1 MATTKQK
8 KLPKGARKGKGGL
21 MHKSKTAKT
30 EGEIQRSGPLERLKV
45 YLKVLGP
52 GLITGAA
59 DDDPSGIAT
68 YSQTG
73 AQFGFAQLWT
83 SLYQIPLLL
92 AIQEACAR
100 IGAITGK
107 GLAHVIKENNGK
119 VIAAG
124 VAFLVLVAN
133 TINIGADIG
142 AIAASANLV
151 VNVPVPILAMLA
163 ALMIIGLEVF
173 VGYKKYAN
181 ILKWLGL
188 ALLAYPVTALMV
200 HEPWEQ
206 ILVATLIP
214 HVEFSFD
221 FLFIVVGVFGTTIS
235 PYMFFWEA
243 SQEVEEEISL
253 HIIGKEGQK
262 PVKTRQFI
270 RNLRIDNAIGM
281 VYAEVIQWFII
292 ITTATVLFSHGIK
305 NIGTAADA
313 AKALEPFAGSYAKD
327 VFAIGVVGIGL
338 LAIPVLAGSASYAL
352 SETFGWKEGLY
363 RKLADAKGFYAV
375 IIVATLIGLAMNF
388 TGINPI
394 SALVF
399 TAVFNGVAA
408 VPLIYI
414 IARINSSK
422 KILGKNKG
430 GILSR
435 SLVWLTFAVMT
446 IAAIAMFYTLAFPH

>member
-1 MATTKQK
+1 MK
-8 KLPKGARKGKGGL
+8 
-21 MHKSKTAKT
+21 
-30 EGEIQRSGPLERLKV
+30 RSGKLKSFATRV
-45 YLKVLGP
+45 RAAYRILGP

-73 AQFGFAQLWT
+73 AQFGFGQLWT

-100 IGAITGK
+100 IGATTGK
-107 GLAHVIKENNGK
+107 GLAHVIKENNGR
-119 VIAAG
+119 IITAG

-151 VNVPVPILAMLA
+151 VNVPVPILAILT
-163 ALMIIGLEVF
+163 ALLIIGLEVF
-173 VGYKKYAN
+173 VGYKKYAQ

-200 HEPWEQ
+200 HEPWGQ
-206 ILVATLIP
+206 ILIATLIP
-214 HVEFSFD
+214 HVKFSFD

-253 HIIGKEGQK
+253 HMIFKEGQK
-262 PVKTRQFI
+262 PVKIGQFL

-281 VYAEVIQWFII
+281 VFAEVIQWFII
-292 ITTATVLFSHGIK
+292 ITTATVLFSHGIT

-352 SETFGWKEGLY
+352 CETFGWKEGLY
-363 RKLADAKGFYAV
+363 RKLSDAKGFYAV

-388 TGINPI
+388 VGINPI

-422 KILGKNKG
+422 KILGKNRG

-446 IAAIAMFYTLAFPH
+446 IAAIAMFYTLAHPH

>member
-1 MATTKQK
+1 MK
-8 KLPKGARKGKGGL
+8 KAG
-21 MHKSKTAKT
+21 
-30 EGEIQRSGPLERLKV
+30 RLKLFATRARAV
-45 YLKVLGP
+45 FRILGP

-73 AQFGFAQLWT
+73 AQFGFGQLWT

-100 IGAITGK
+100 IGATTGK
-107 GLAHVIKENNGK
+107 GLTRVIKENNGK
-119 VIAAG
+119 IIAAG

-133 TINIGADIG
+133 IINIGADIG

-151 VNVPVPILAMLA
+151 VDVPVPILAILTT
-163 ALMIIGLEVF
+163 LLIIGLEVF
-173 VGYKKYAN
+173 VGYKKYAQ
-181 ILKWLGL
+181 ILKWLGI
-188 ALLAYPVTALMV
+188 ALLAYPITALIV
-200 HEPWEQ
+200 HEPWGR
-206 ILVATLIP
+206 ILTATLIP

-253 HIIGKEGQK
+253 HMIAKEGEK
-262 PVKTRQFI
+262 PVRI
-270 RNLRIDNAIGM
+270 RRFLRDLRIDNAIGM
-281 VYAEVIQWFII
+281 VFAEVIQWFII
-292 ITTATVLFSHGIK
+292 ITTATVLFTHGIT

-327 VFAIGVVGIGL
+327 IFAIGVVGIGL

-363 RKLADAKGFYAV
+363 RKLSDAKGFYLV
-375 IIVATLIGLAMNF
+375 IIAATLIGLAMNF
-388 TGINPI
+388 VGINPI
-394 SALVF
+394 RALVF

-422 KILGKNKG
+422 KILGKNTG

-446 IAAIAMFYTLAFPH
+446 IAAIAMFYTLARPH

>member
-1 MATTKQK
+1 MKRA
-8 KLPKGARKGKGGL
+8 G
-21 MHKSKTAKT
+21 
-30 EGEIQRSGPLERLKV
+30 RLKSFV
-45 YLKVLGP
+45 TRARAAFRILGP

-73 AQFGFAQLWT
+73 AQFGFGQLWT

-100 IGAITGK
+100 IGATTGK

-119 VIAAG
+119 IITAG
-124 VAFLVLVAN
+124 AVFLVVAAN

-142 AIAASANLV
+142 AVAASANLV
-151 VNVPVPILAMLA
+151 VNVPVPILAVLT
-163 ALMIIGLEVF
+163 ALLIIGLEVF
-173 VGYKKYAN
+173 VGYKKYAQ

-188 ALLAYPVTALMV
+188 ALLAYPITALMV
-200 HEPWEQ
+200 HEPWGQ
-206 ILVATLIP
+206 ILIATLIP

-253 HIIGKEGQK
+253 HMIVKEGEK
-262 PVKTRQFI
+262 PVMI
-270 RNLRIDNAIGM
+270 RRFLKHLRIDNAIGM
-281 VYAEVIQWFII
+281 VFAEVIQWFII
-292 ITTATVLFSHGIK
+292 ITTATVLFSHGSN

-327 VFAIGVVGIGL
+327 IFAIGVVGIGL

-363 RKLADAKGFYAV
+363 RKLSDAKGFYLV

-388 TGINPI
+388 VGINPI
-394 SALVF
+394 KALVF

-422 KILGKNKG
+422 KILDKNRG

-435 SLVWLTFAVMT
+435 SLVWLTFAVMAM
-446 IAAIAMFYTLAFPH
+446 AAIAMFYTLARPH

>member
-1 MATTKQK
+1 MTTTKQK
-8 KLPKGARKGKGGL
+8 KLTKGNRTKKSVPVPRSEAAKAEKEIGQKGPFGKL
-21 MHKSKTAKT
+21 
-30 EGEIQRSGPLERLKV
+30 RY
-45 YLKVLGP
+45 YLKALGP

-124 VAFLVLVAN
+124 VAFLVLIAN

-151 VNVPVPILAMLA
+151 VNVPVPILAILT
-163 ALMIIGLEVF
+163 ALLIIGLEVF

-253 HIIGKEGQK
+253 HMIVREGQK
-262 PVKTRQFI
+262 PVKTRQFL

-281 VYAEVIQWFII
+281 VFAEVIQWFII
-292 ITTATVLFSHGIK
+292 ITTATVLFKNGIT

-313 AKALEPFAGSYAKD
+313 AKALEPLVHSFPNAGQLARD
-327 VFAIGVVGIGL
+327 IFAIGVFGL
-338 LAIPVLAGSASYAL
+338 GFLGIPVLAGSAAYAM
-352 SETFGWKEGLY
+352 SEAFGWKEGLY
-363 RKLADAKGFYAV
+363 
-375 IIVATLIGLAMNF
+375 
-388 TGINPI
+388 
-394 SALVF
+394 
-399 TAVFNGVAA
+399 
-408 VPLIYI
+408 
-414 IARINSSK
+414 
-422 KILGKNKG
+422 
-430 GILSR
+430 
-435 SLVWLTFAVMT
+435 
-446 IAAIAMFYTLAFPH
+446 

>member
-1 MATTKQK
+1 MIK
-8 KLPKGARKGKGGL
+8 RFF
-21 MHKSKTAKT
+21 KT
-30 EGEIQRSGPLERLKV
+30 
-45 YLKVLGP
+45 LGP
-52 GLITGAA
+52 GLVTGAS

-100 IGAITGK
+100 IGATTGK
-107 GLAHVIKENNGK
+107 GLAHVIKENNGR
-119 VIAAG
+119 IITAG

-151 VNVPVPILAMLA
+151 VNVPVPILAIVT
-163 ALMIIGLEVF
+163 ALLIIGLEVF
-173 VGYKKYAN
+173 VGYKKYAQ

-200 HEPWEQ
+200 HEPWGE
-206 ILVATLIP
+206 ILLATLIP
-214 HVEFSFD
+214 HLEFSFD

-253 HIIGKEGQK
+253 HMIFKEGQK
-262 PVKTRQFI
+262 PVKIGQFL

-292 ITTATVLFSHGIK
+292 ITTATVLFSHGIT

-352 SETFGWKEGLY
+352 CETFGWKEGLY
-363 RKLADAKGFYAV
+363 RKLSDAKGFYAV

-388 TGINPI
+388 VGINPI

-422 KILGKNKG
+422 KILGENRG

-446 IAAIAMFYTLAFPH
+446 IAAIAMFYTLARPH

>member
-8 KLPKGARKGKGGL
+8 KLTKGIRAQKSVSVP
-21 MHKSKTAKT
+21 KSKAAKD
-30 EGEIQRSGPLERLKV
+30 EKEIRQNGLFGKLKF

-73 AQFGFAQLWT
+73 AQFGFGQLWT

-100 IGAITGK
+100 IGATTGK

-119 VIAAG
+119 IITAG
-124 VAFLVLVAN
+124 AVFLVVAAN
-133 TINIGADIG
+133 IINIGADIG
-142 AIAASANLV
+142 AVAASANLV
-151 VNVPVPILAMLA
+151 VNVPVPVLAIIT
-163 ALMIIGLEVF
+163 ALLIIGLEVF
-173 VGYKKYAN
+173 VGYKKYAQ

-188 ALLAYPVTALMV
+188 GLLAYPVTALMV
-200 HEPWEQ
+200 HEPWGE
-206 ILVATLIP
+206 ILIATLIP

-243 SQEVEEEISL
+243 SQEVEEEISR
-253 HIIGKEGQK
+253 HMIVKEGQK
-262 PVKTRQFI
+262 PVEI
-270 RNLRIDNAIGM
+270 RRFLRSLRIDNAIGM

-313 AKALEPFAGSYAKD
+313 AKALEPFAGTYAKD
-327 VFAIGVVGIGL
+327 IFATGVVGIGL

-352 SETFGWKEGLY
+352 SETFGWQEGLY
-363 RKLADAKGFYAV
+363 RKLSDAKGFYAV
-375 IIVATLIGLAMNF
+375 IIVATLIGLVMNF
-388 TGINPI
+388 VGINPI
-394 SALVF
+394 KALVF

-408 VPLIYI
+408 VPLIFV

-435 SLVWLTFAVMT
+435 SLVWLTFAVMA
-446 IAAIAMFYTLAFPH
+446 IAAIAMFYTLARPN

>member
-1 MATTKQK
+1 MRGSWKPLTAIGFGRCVHQK
-8 KLPKGARKGKGGL
+8 DQKR
-21 MHKSKTAKT
+21 H
-30 EGEIQRSGPLERLKV
+30 Q
-45 YLKVLGP
+45 
-52 GLITGAA
+52 
-59 DDDPSGIAT
+59 PSASSLL
-68 YSQTG
+68 Y
-73 AQFGFAQLWT
+73 
-83 SLYQIPLLL
+83 LYQIPLLL

-100 IGAITGK
+100 IGATTGK

-119 VIAAG
+119 IITAG
-124 VAFLVLVAN
+124 AVFLVVAAN

-142 AIAASANLV
+142 AVAASANLV
-151 VNVPVPILAMLA
+151 VNVPVPILAILTT
-163 ALMIIGLEVF
+163 LLIIGLEVF
-173 VGYKKYAN
+173 VGYKKYAQ
-181 ILKWLGL
+181 ILKWLGI
-188 ALLAYPVTALMV
+188 ALLAYPITTLMV
-200 HEPWEQ
+200 HEPWGR
-206 ILVATLIP
+206 ILTATLIP

-253 HIIGKEGQK
+253 HMIVKEGRK
-262 PVKTRQFI
+262 PVMVRRFL
-270 RNLRIDNAIGM
+270 RDLRIDNAIGM
-281 VYAEVIQWFII
+281 VFAEVIQWFII
-292 ITTATVLFSHGIK
+292 TTATVLFTHGIT

-363 RKLADAKGFYAV
+363 RKLSDAKGFYLV
-375 IIVATLIGLAMNF
+375 IIAATLIGLAMNF
-388 TGINPI
+388 VGIDPI
-394 SALVF
+394 RALVF

-422 KILGKNKG
+422 KILDKNRG

-435 SLVWLTFAVMT
+435 SLVWLTFAVMA
-446 IAAIAMFYTLAFPH
+446 IAAITMFYTLARPH

>member
-1 MATTKQK
+1 MVLVSYGLLCIRFRSYLPFK
-8 KLPKGARKGKGGL
+8 KPVPG
-21 MHKSKTAKT
+21 
-30 EGEIQRSGPLERLKV
+30 SGR
-45 YLKVLGP
+45 
-52 GLITGAA
+52 
-59 DDDPSGIAT
+59 
-68 YSQTG
+68 
-73 AQFGFAQLWT
+73 QLV
-83 SLYQIPLLL
+83 
-92 AIQEACAR
+92 
-100 IGAITGK
+100 
-107 GLAHVIKENNGK
+107 HVIKENNGK
-119 VIAAG
+119 IIAAS
-124 VAFLVLVAN
+124 VALLVLVAN

-151 VNVPVPILAMLA
+151 VNVPVPVLAILTTL
-163 ALMIIGLEVF
+163 LIIGLEVF
-173 VGYKKYAN
+173 VGYKKYAQ

-200 HEPWEQ
+200 HEPWGQ
-206 ILVATLIP
+206 ILIATFIP
-214 HVEFSFD
+214 HLEFSFD

-253 HIIGKEGQK
+253 HMIGKEGQK
-262 PVKTRQFI
+262 PVQIRQFLS
-270 RNLRIDNAIGM
+270 NLRIDNAIGM

-313 AKALEPFAGSYAKD
+313 AKALEPFAGTYAKD

-352 SETFGWKEGLY
+352 SETFAWKEGLY
-363 RKLADAKGFYAV
+363 RKLSNAKKFYAI

-388 TGINPI
+388 VGINPI
-394 SALVF
+394 RALVF

-414 IARINSSK
+414 IAGINSSK
-422 KILGKNKG
+422 KILGKNRG

-435 SLVWLTFAVMT
+435 SLVWLTFAMMT
-446 IAAIAMFYTLAFPH
+446 IAAIAMFYTLARPH

>member
-1 MATTKQK
+1 MTTTKKK
-8 KLPKGARKGKGGL
+8 KLPKGTRKEKGGL
-21 MHKSKTAKT
+21 MHKSKTAKA
-30 EGEIQRSGPLERLKV
+30 EGEIQRSGLLGKLKG

-124 VAFLVLVAN
+124 VAVLVLVAN

-151 VNVPVPILAMLA
+151 VNVPVPILAILA

-200 HEPWEQ
+200 HEPWGQ

-262 PVKTRQFI
+262 PVKTRQFL

-292 ITTATVLFSHGIK
+292 ITTATVLFCNGI
-305 NIGTAADA
+305 
-313 AKALEPFAGSYAKD
+313 
-327 VFAIGVVGIGL
+327 
-338 LAIPVLAGSASYAL
+338 
-352 SETFGWKEGLY
+352 
-363 RKLADAKGFYAV
+363 
-375 IIVATLIGLAMNF
+375 
-388 TGINPI
+388 
-394 SALVF
+394 
-399 TAVFNGVAA
+399 
-408 VPLIYI
+408 
-414 IARINSSK
+414 
-422 KILGKNKG
+422 
-430 GILSR
+430 
-435 SLVWLTFAVMT
+435 
-446 IAAIAMFYTLAFPH
+446 

>member
-8 KLPKGARKGKGGL
+8 KLPKGTRKGKGGL

-124 VAFLVLVAN
+124 VAFLVLIAN

-151 VNVPVPILAMLA
+151 VNVPVPILAILA

-188 ALLAYPVTALMV
+188 ALLAYPATALMV

-262 PVKTRQFI
+262 PVKTRQFL

-388 TGINPI
+388 AGINPI